1 MSKRLF
7 RRLGGGPGLAL
18 LVGVINL
25 CQLACLVV
33 LVTR

>member
-1 MSKRLF
+1 MTKRLF
-7 RRLGGGPGLAL
+7 RALGGGPGLAL
-18 LVGVINL
+18 IVGVINL